1 MTHGKRYRAAAGMVD
16 VEKSYPVAEA
26 VALAKKTSTV
36 KFDAS
41 IELHFHLGID
51 AAKADQMVR
60 GTVKLPHGTGKKLRI
75 AVFATGKPAD
85 EAKAAG
91 ADIVGGEDLVKQI
104 KEKETTD
111 FDIAV
116 AAPDMMRVLAPI
128 AKLLGTR
135 GLMPNPKNETIN
147 PNPAAVVK
155 ELMGGKI
162 AFRSDKTGNLHISVG
177 KVSFDDQKLVDNI
190 STMHEAVLKAKPSES
205 KGIYLQNMTLAST
218 MGPAVKVD
226 PSTAR
231 AK

>member
-1 MTHGKRYRAAAGMVD
+1 MTHSKRYRAAAGTVD
-16 VEKSYPVAEA
+16 AGKSYPLVEA
-26 VALAKKTSTV
+26 VALAKQTSTV

-41 IELHFHLGID
+41 VELHSRLGID

-75 AVFATGKPAD
+75 AVFANGKAAD

-91 ADIVGGEDLVKQI
+91 ADTVGGEDLVKQI
-104 KEKETTD
+104 KEKEMTD

-116 AAPDMMRVLAPI
+116 ATPDMMRALAPI

-162 AFRSDKTGNLHISVG
+162 AFRSDKNGNLHIAVG
-177 KVSFDDQKLVDNI
+177 KVSFDDQKLVDNVT
-190 STMHEAVLKAKPSES
+190 TMYEAVLKAKPSES

>member
-1 MTHGKRYRAAAGMVD
+1 MTHSKRYRAAAGTVD
-16 VEKSYPVAEA
+16 AEKSYPLAEA

-41 IELHFHLGID
+41 IELHFRLGID

-75 AVFATGKPAD
+75 AVFANGKAAD

-91 ADIVGGEDLVKQI
+91 ADTVGGEDLVKQI

-116 AAPDMMRVLAPI
+116 ATPDMMRVLAPI

-147 PNPAAVVK
+147 PNPATVVK

-162 AFRSDKTGNLHISVG
+162 AFRSDKNGNLHIAVG
-177 KVSFDDQKLVDNI
+177 KVSFDDQKLVDNVT
-190 STMHEAVLKAKPSES
+190 TMYEAVLKAKPSES

-226 PSTAR
+226 PSSAR